1 MKYVSKRMIV
11 VINTMVLELSGG
23 SRPVGNN
30 IRAGQNLGFVDRIHA
45 NMLFGER
52 LYPDI
57 FHQAAAYMFYI
68 IKDHIFVDGNKRTGL
83 ATAITFLDWNDVFFG
98 RFDLQDAF
106 DFVMSVA
113 GGPNDA
119 SPVIQRL
126 AGWLE
131 HVGRA

>member
-1 MKYVSKRMIV
+1 LKYVSKRMIV

-23 SRPVGNN
+23 VRPVGAN

-45 NMLFGER
+45 NVLFGEQ

-83 ATAITFLDWNDVFFG
+83 ATAITFLEWNDVLFG
-98 RFDLQDAF
+98 RFDLHGAF
-106 DFVMSVA
+106 DFVMSMA
-113 GGPNDA
+113 GGSNEA
-119 SPVIQRL
+119 STVIPKL
-126 AGWLE
+126 AGWLK
-131 HVGRA
+131 HASRT